1 MPRSPAPS
9 KVPHILRSGG
19 PGGLGVGQQGAR
31 GPALGQARVGSLLA
45 GSGPATHRTA
55 AYLPRSGCERAAVLN
70 TALAAVTR
78 TQDRLFFGW
87 VASRR
92 VGSVRILGTGGWV
105 RRES

>member
-1 MPRSPAPS
+1 M
-9 KVPHILRSGG
+9 
-19 PGGLGVGQQGAR
+19 GVGQQGAR